1 MNANWFHPLA
11 ISMVLGA
18 CAYKAPA
25 PPVER
30 VPTDLLY
37 QSEGITHTFIFR
49 SVLRP
54 GFEGEGFFLALP
66 DGKDVFVQSAPDD
79 NPHDIANLK
88 RTLQAVRKTGANVS
102 SPQTNSEE
110 VFLATKYELNA
121 EHRALDPQEIHALAQ
136 IVASRGARR
145 TVAWVNYRNLQVPSV
160 TLRFPARGIVGM
172 DPVTM
177 TTGGSVHVL
186 TIHFRDGDALS
197 LVAAAS
203 RPDAQDR
210 LNAKKAGLEEAAR
223 SSKMIRAEDLQY
235 HREFFTVDGVRRGW
249 SASVDKV
256 GIE

>member
-1 MNANWFHPLA
+1 
-11 ISMVLGA
+11 LGA
-18 CAYKAPA
+18 CAHKAPA

-30 VPTDLLY
+30 LPVDPLY

-54 GFEGEGFFLALP
+54 GFEGEGFFLTLP
-66 DGKDVFVQSAPDD
+66 GGQDVFVQSAPDD

-88 RTLQAVRKTGANVS
+88 RSLQAVRKAGARVDI
-102 SPQTNSEE
+102 PRTVTEE
-110 VFLATKYELNA
+110 VLLATKYELNA
-121 EHRALDPQEIHALAQ
+121 EHRALAPDEIHALAET
-136 IVASRGARR
+136 VARRGERR

-160 TLRFPARGIVGM
+160 TLRFSARGIVGM

-177 TTGGSVHVL
+177 TTGGSVYVL
-186 TIHFRDGDALS
+186 TIHFTDGDALS
-197 LVAAAS
+197 LVAATS

-210 LNAKKAGLEEAAR
+210 LNARKAALEEAAR

-235 HREFFTVDGVRRGW
+235 HREFFTIDGVRRGW
-249 SASVDKV
+249 SAFVDKV